1 LAKVGVVQF
10 RGLENDESVFENA
23 QQMKNMLAQNG
34 VAMGITLATLGQQWR
49 TTVHYAVL
57 NERVASNDPIYLEM
71 FHKLQ

>member
-1 LAKVGVVQF
+1 
-10 RGLENDESVFENA
+10 
-23 QQMKNMLAQNG
+23 MKNMLAQNG